1 MKVLIFTVSSGNG
14 HNSGARYI
22 KEKLLKENPQTEIK
36 VVDAFDEYTSKVRA
50 WPFVQGY
57 FLACNHLTELYNY
70 FFKKAENVKFEDR
83 FKTGASKIASEFVYG
98 MLKTIDEFKPD
109 IIFSTYVYCTIALN
123 KIMFC
128 YNLPCKVA
136 SLTLDYGISPFW
148 EGCCDNLDY
157 MFLTNSDMVDGFLKR
172 GFFKDQLFVAGIPV
186 SERFYR
192 PLEKKV
198 ARKKLGLKQDTFTVT
213 VMKASFFRLPVD
225 KLVSELYKI
234 EGDCQV
240 VVINGRDEISRKR
253 IDKLLTAQSAL
264 GGGGCTGSIN
274 VTNIGYTT
282 DVADYMSAS
291 DLVIGKAGG
300 LSVTET
306 VNAGLPSLIIKDL
319 PQQEIYNKEY
329 LEKKGCAL
337 TIDEHTLASTINDL
351 RKHPDK
357 LDKMR
362 ENALALRNER
372 TLDIIYDVLSR
383 VGQADYSEWSFTDGK
398 TRALRKI
405 SQAVR
410 NSQRTSQEGL

>member
-264 GGGGCTGSIN
+264 GGGVYRQHKRDEHRLHHRRCRLYERKRLGNRQSRRTFGDGN
-274 VTNIGYTT
+274 GQRRLA
-282 DVADYMSAS
+282 VAD
-291 DLVIGKAGG
+291 
-300 LSVTET
+300 
-306 VNAGLPSLIIKDL
+306 N
-319 PQQEIYNKEY
+319 
-329 LEKKGCAL
+329 
-337 TIDEHTLASTINDL
+337 
-351 RKHPDK
+351 
-357 LDKMR
+357 
-362 ENALALRNER
+362 
-372 TLDIIYDVLSR
+372 
-383 VGQADYSEWSFTDGK
+383 
-398 TRALRKI
+398 
-405 SQAVR
+405 
-410 NSQRTSQEGL
+410 